1 MLKFMIFLNLIEK
14 APLHEENFWVYEKT
28 YVFEITYIYV
38 NAKVYN
44 KAITIDDTLYGNTKF

>member
-1 MLKFMIFLNLIEK
+1 MIFLNLIEK